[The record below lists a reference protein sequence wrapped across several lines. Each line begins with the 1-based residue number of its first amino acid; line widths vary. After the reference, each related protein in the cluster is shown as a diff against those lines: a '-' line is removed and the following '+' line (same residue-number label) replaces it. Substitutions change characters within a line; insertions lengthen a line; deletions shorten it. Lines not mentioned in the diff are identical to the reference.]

1 MVKPERLSD
10 LVREAQ
16 TDDEREARDLSRARA
31 RLLATRE
38 PDRAPRTWVWP
49 SLAVAMAATLLLVWL
64 VPREQPLALRI
75 DRGAWTTELARV
87 EAEDVARTIAFD
99 DDSRLE
105 LAEHSQLAV
114 TALGAHGA
122 TVRVRGRVH
131 ARITHRDDTAW
142 RFEAGPY
149 VVHVVGTAFS
159 LGWQDERLSLS
170 LDEGAVRLDGPG
182 FAPRIVRAGESV
194 SLPPSEAVRA
204 PAPAVDPAA
213 PTEVATASA
222 ARAIPIEAAPSLAL
236 SREGPRARA
245 PEPTPAPPGAEVVE
259 DEPDATAPAREEPDT
274 VIEPDDAASTTTESA
289 PTLAQVSLER
299 AIAHAAR
306 AEHRDAMRALDD
318 PAFAAA
324 VRSAGA
330 EDLLVLGDSAR
341 LSGQADRARQ
351 ALASVRGRFAGTP
364 QAARASFLLG
374 RIAADAGD
382 TRGALRHF
390 ERYLDEEPDGPLAR
404 EALGRDL
411 EARVSLGLD
420 ARDTATRYLA
430 RWPSGPHAATAR
442 AALAAP

>member
-1 MVKPERLSD
+1 V
-10 LVREAQ
+10 
-16 TDDEREARDLSRARA
+16 
-31 RLLATRE
+31 
-38 PDRAPRTWVWP
+38 
-49 SLAVAMAATLLLVWL
+49 
-64 VPREQPLALRI
+64 
-75 DRGAWTTELARV
+75 
-87 EAEDVARTIAFD
+87 
-99 DDSRLE
+99 RLE
-105 LAEHSQLAV
+105 
-114 TALGAHGA
+114 
-122 TVRVRGRVH
+122 
-131 ARITHRDDTAW
+131 
-142 RFEAGPY
+142 
-149 VVHVVGTAFS
+149 
-159 LGWQDERLSLS
+159 
-170 LDEGAVRLDGPG
+170 GPG

-222 ARAIPIEAAPSLAL
+222 ASAIPTEAAPSLAL